1 MTQVTIERRK
11 IVDIDNQRLKKM
23 IKKILFISILS
34 VFTNF
39 ALLTWAYGEEAK
51 PVPCEEKSETIL
63 LKVPDVRQST
73 TYSCG
78 ASCLQGILM
87 YWGIEHREGDLIV
100 LLNTSPD
107 SGTDPED
114 IVRVAVDKGL
124 KGEIKDNLTLEEL
137 ELSIKDG
144 IPVIVAI
151 QAWRDEQGEPWEKV
165 WEDGHYVI
173 VTGFDEKNIY
183 FEDPSLLGSKGFI
196 EREEFLSRW
205 HDYSGDPPLDEKD
218 RKYIRIGIF
227 IKGEKPAPPPELL
240 HID

>member
-1 MTQVTIERRK
+1 MERRK
-11 IVDIDNQRLKKM
+11 IVDGKGLFTDNQQLKKM
-23 IKKILFISILS
+23 IKKILFILILS
-34 VFTNF
+34 IFTNIT
-39 ALLTWAYGEEAK
+39 LLTWGYTEEAK
-51 PVPCEEKSETIL
+51 PLPCKERSDAIL

-87 YWGIEHREGDLIV
+87 YWGIEHREGDLMV

-124 KGEIKDNLTLEEL
+124 KGEIKENLTVEEL
-137 ELSIKDG
+137 ELSLREG
-144 IPVIVAI
+144 VPVIVAI
-151 QAWRDEQGEPWEKV
+151 QAWRDESDDPWHSE

-183 FEDPSLLGSKGFI
+183 FEDPSLLGSRGFI
-196 EREEFLSRW
+196 EREEFLARW
-205 HDYSGDPPLDEKD
+205 HDYSGSPPLDEKD
-218 RKYIRIGIF
+218 KKYIHLGIF
-227 IKGEKPAPPPELL
+227 IRGEKPVMLPEIL